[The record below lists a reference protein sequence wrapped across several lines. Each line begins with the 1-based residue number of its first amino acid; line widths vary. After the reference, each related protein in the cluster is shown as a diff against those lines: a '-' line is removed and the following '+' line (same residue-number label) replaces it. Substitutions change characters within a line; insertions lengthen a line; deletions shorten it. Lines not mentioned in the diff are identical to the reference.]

1 MSATAAQVLH
11 VLRTQ
16 SKSAAK
22 DAVSPYELYEYLH
35 GEADLFG
42 RKASITSVRI
52 KDNVDIQSG
61 GKYRVG
67 WALNDQSAS
76 CMRCSAAFSLFN
88 RRHHCRVCGY
98 LICGECSADTV
109 PIDALKP
116 AEAMSRRC
124 KECRLQ
130 RRALQSDQ
138 PATDAGAD
146 ADAKHQPRN
155 AEHRVEKAADALK
168 AEEERRRAALE
179 EQKRQ
184 RLEAFLAVPDYERS
198 AEYAALSVAERAELT
213 SLAAERKRQE
223 VEGLKTQ
230 RQREVERLTLDAA
243 DGRTAK
249 QRAEDALAQS
259 KHESAQRL
267 EQDKQQ
273 RREAF
278 LAEKGT
284 AVSGRFDEA
293 LQRQAEEERR
303 RVEALKSDP
312 RRGVAAS
319 ADRSEADAAAS
330 ATDDAPTVD
339 ADAVAPAAP
348 TAAADDAMA
357 IAGAQQVD
365 DEDDDGDEDDEAA
378 GGAALQQLG
387 FLGSHSH
394 LVVSEEEVARQLRAE
409 REQEQAAEEQA
420 QQEEALVLDD
430 ALLAQDLAAMAGA
443 ATRRA
448 SHRLSQG
455 RLQTLDAVDAA
466 APASTDAPPGGG
478 DFFDSPFAG
487 QTPHLAR
494 TMSFSRDEAAQRA
507 AELQQAARSLAL
519 DLEAAPADAPPA
531 AAAAAADARA
541 DDDADAD
548 DDAGRASVSS
558 ASGAA
563 AGASSKAKGGRK
575 GSRKGRGKGR
585 K

>member
-1 MSATAAQVLH
+1 MSATAAQVLN

-22 DAVSPYELYEYLH
+22 DAVSPYDLYEYLH

-52 KDNVDIQSG
+52 KENVDIKSG

-67 WALNDQSAS
+67 WVLNDQSAS
-76 CMRCSAAFSLFN
+76 CMRCNAAFSLFN

-109 PIDALKP
+109 PIEALKP
-116 AEAMSRRC
+116 AEALSRRC
-124 KECRLQ
+124 KECRVQ
-130 RRALQSDQ
+130 RRALQGDQ
-138 PATDAGAD
+138 PAADAAD

-230 RQREVERLTLDAA
+230 RQREVEQLTLDAA

-259 KHESAQRL
+259 KRESAQRL

-278 LAEKGT
+278 LAEKAT

-312 RRGVAAS
+312 RRGVSAAVDPVG
-319 ADRSEADAAAS
+319 AVDAAAI
-330 ATDDAPTVD
+330 TT
-339 ADAVAPAAP
+339 
-348 TAAADDAMA
+348 DDAMA
-357 IAGAQQVD
+357 IAGAQEV
-365 DEDDDGDEDDEAA
+365 EDEDDEEEEA
-378 GGAALQQLG
+378 GGAAALQQLG

-394 LVVSEEEVARQLRAE
+394 LVVSEEEVARQLRVE
-409 REQEQAAEEQA
+409 REQEAAAEEQA
-420 QQEEALVLDD
+420 AAEETLVLDD

-455 RLQTLDAVDAA
+455 RLQTLDAVDAT
-466 APASTDAPPGGG
+466 APASTDASTGSGGAAPH
-478 DFFDSPFAG
+478 FFDSPFAG
-487 QTPHLAR
+487 QTPHVPR
-494 TMSFSRDEAAQRA
+494 TMSFSQEDAAQRA
-507 AELQQAARSLAL
+507 AELQLAARSLAL
-519 DLEAAPADAPPA
+519 DLDSPPADAPPA
-531 AAAAAADARA
+531 AEAAEPVAEATEPVAEGAAAAVAAEEPA
-541 DDDADAD
+541 VDDDADDA
-548 DDAGRASVSS
+548 DAGRASVSS
-558 ASGAA
+558 ASGAPV
-563 AGASSKAKGGRK
+563 GASSKAKGRK
-575 GSRKGRGKGR
+575 GSRKGKGKGR